1 MRRQIYFYRPI
12 KEKKMEIVIIE
23 LNTEQED
30 AIEQIKKLYKQQWKK
45 ELLASWETTDY
56 SFQLTDKQ
64 VFALEALKKTIGKN
78 NLKNALET
86 MQSINET
93 LKIIQ

>member
-1 MRRQIYFYRPI
+1 MD
-12 KEKKMEIVIIE
+12 IVIIE
-23 LNTEQED
+23 LSTEQEN
-30 AIEQIKKLYKQQWKK
+30 AIEQMKKLYKQQWKK

-64 VFALEALKKTIGKN
+64 VFALEKLKKTIGKN

>member
-1 MRRQIYFYRPI
+1 
-12 KEKKMEIVIIE
+12 MEIVIVE
-23 LNTEQED
+23 LSTEQED
-30 AIEQIKKLYKQQWKK
+30 AIEQMKKLYKQQWKK
-45 ELLASWETTDY
+45 ELLTSWETTDY

-64 VFALEALKKTIGKN
+64 VFALETLKKIIGKN
-78 NLKNALET
+78 NLKNALEN

>member
-1 MRRQIYFYRPI
+1 
-12 KEKKMEIVIIE
+12 MEIVIVE
-23 LNTEQED
+23 LSTEQED
-30 AIEQIKKLYKQQWKK
+30 AIEQMKKLYKQQWKK
-45 ELLASWETTDY
+45 ELLASWENTDY

-64 VFALEALKKTIGKN
+64 VFALEALKKIIGKN
-78 NLKNALET
+78 NLKNALEN

>member
-1 MRRQIYFYRPI
+1 MD
-12 KEKKMEIVIIE
+12 IVIIE
-23 LNTEQED
+23 LSVEQED

-64 VFALEALKKTIGKN
+64 DFALEKLKKTIGKN
-78 NLKNALET
+78 NLKNALKN